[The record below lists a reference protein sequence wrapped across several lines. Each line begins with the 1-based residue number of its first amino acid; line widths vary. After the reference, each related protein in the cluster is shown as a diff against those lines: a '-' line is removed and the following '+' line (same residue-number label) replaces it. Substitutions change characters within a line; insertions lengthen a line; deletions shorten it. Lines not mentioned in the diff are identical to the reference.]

1 MHGLFTNIQWF
12 PTASN
17 RKPRLHG
24 WKFRFPHHMMSRPQ
38 FLLSPHGSSILWQ
51 NGLSFTNLSSV
62 PPSWSPHMHF
72 GFAWKD
78 LFLLSLPKKYFPPIK
93 AKIKCFQSPS
103 DPSWPFILA
112 HSSALKGFTMCR
124 SKWPEENIQRAKA
137 WVGSTPSFCHH
148 QASVITT
155 SRCLGACCWLQ
166 APVVFSILRVQSLNL
181 RHWTLGFRAWG
192 LNISPASLSPWG
204 WPGRCWF
211 PASEPQAL
219 FAWALMPAQGR
230 ALFACSG
237 TPFHLFLSLLQSSP
251 LTKLQVFIAL
261 LRSDLFTKTWHLTRI
276 YLCLLLSFFS
286 HLSSLTPPCT
296 GIPLWT
302 LVTEKE
308 TKPLYCILTWKSLL

>member
-1 MHGLFTNIQWF
+1 
-12 PTASN
+12 
-17 RKPRLHG
+17 
-24 WKFRFPHHMMSRPQ
+24 
-38 FLLSPHGSSILWQ
+38 
-51 NGLSFTNLSSV
+51 
-62 PPSWSPHMHF
+62 MHF

-219 FAWALMPAQGR
+219 PELWCLLRAELCLPAQGPP
-230 ALFACSG
+230 S
-237 TPFHLFLSLLQSSP
+237 TSSSP
-251 LTKLQVFIAL
+251 SYNPLHLQNSKFSLHFWDQIYSLKHGISPGSTSASFSASFPTCPLSHPHAL
-261 LRSDLFTKTWHLTRI
+261 GS
-276 YLCLLLSFFS
+276 LCELL
-286 HLSSLTPPCT
+286 
-296 GIPLWT
+296 
-302 LVTEKE
+302 
-308 TKPLYCILTWKSLL
+308 